1 MTTLVRKASEER
13 LVKARK
19 VRVDTTAVEA
29 NIHYPTDANLIQDG
43 VRTVTRLVKQVHKLG
58 ISTGHH
64 FRDRTRSLKKR
75 ILSITKVLRRKTG
88 EAFAEVRKITGE
100 MADIG
105 EKALM
110 ATKAVLR
117 ELDTSGDATVRH
129 LADQLKTAYE
139 RTAKV
144 IGQARQVN
152 AGQRQLPERLVS
164 IFDADARPIRR
175 GKFHKDTEFGYK
187 VCLTESEE
195 RLITDYGVFEGNP
208 PDTQLLVSAVTGHSD
223 RVGKVPKRAA
233 TDRGFWAKKN
243 EDALTELG
251 VDKVSIPFRGKCSG
265 KRREHEGQSWFRRLQ
280 RWRAGGE
287 ATISVLKRRYGM
299 DRTLYRGL
307 DGARR
312 WVGGAIWAYNL
323 NRIAKIA

>member
-1 MTTLVRKASEER
+1 MANSIRTL
-13 LVKARK
+13 
-19 VRVDTTAVEA
+19 
-29 NIHYPTDANLIQDG
+29 
-43 VRTVTRLVKQVHKLG
+43 
-58 ISTGHH
+58 
-64 FRDRTRSLKKR
+64 
-75 ILSITKVLRRKTG
+75 
-88 EAFAEVRKITGE
+88 
-100 MADIG
+100 
-105 EKALM
+105 
-110 ATKAVLR
+110 
-117 ELDTSGDATVRH
+117 
-129 LADQLKTAYE
+129 
-139 RTAKV
+139 
-144 IGQARQVN
+144 
-152 AGQRQLPERLVS
+152 
-164 IFDADARPIRR
+164 
-175 GKFHKDTEFGYK
+175 EFGYK

-208 PDTQLLVSAVTGHSD
+208 PGTQLLVSAVTGHSD

-233 TDRGFWAKKN
+233 TDRGVWAKRN

>member
-1 MTTLVRKASEER
+1 MLRLRQEKAKQLTFLDGFLPTELQKLPKDLSALDAYLDDDDFFEPFLEGYHQRLGRPSIPAETYLRITALKHQYDLSDRLVCALVDDRISWRKFCRIPWTESVPHPSSLTKIRQRLDASGGDHMAALNDYLVRKASEER

-75 ILSITKVLRRKTG
+75 ILSITKVLRRRTG

-117 ELDTSGDATVRH
+117 ELDTSGDATVRR

-175 GKFHKDTEFGYK
+175 GKFHKDT
-187 VCLTESEE
+187 
-195 RLITDYGVFEGNP
+195 GVWLQSL
-208 PDTQLLVSAVTGHSD
+208 PD
-223 RVGKVPKRAA
+223 
-233 TDRGFWAKKN
+233 
-243 EDALTELG
+243 
-251 VDKVSIPFRGKCSG
+251 
-265 KRREHEGQSWFRRLQ
+265 
-280 RWRAGGE
+280 
-287 ATISVLKRRYGM
+287 
-299 DRTLYRGL
+299 
-307 DGARR
+307 
-312 WVGGAIWAYNL
+312 
-323 NRIAKIA
+323 